1 MVFKANGKTVK
12 DTNGKVVYAKVIN
25 GMVSVEYILPENMN
39 AGNYNI
45 TVIFTALGYDRLTD
59 TKTLTVSA

>member
-12 DTNGKVVYAKVIN
+12 DTNGDVVYAKVIN
-25 GMVSVEYILPENMN
+25 GMVSVEYTLPENIK
-39 AGNYNI
+39 AGSYNI
-45 TVIFTALGYDRLTD
+45 TVSFTAPGHDKLSD